1 MIRIVGISLVSML
14 LMACSARQC
23 AFDGAYLDAQE
34 YPDLQSVD
42 NGELPPRDPAYMI
55 PPIPEQDYKAARQY
69 TDGSGESRTDCLD
82 RPPRLVVPQQ
92 S

>member
-1 MIRIVGISLVSML
+1 MIRILGISLVSMF

-23 AFDGAYLDAQE
+23 AFDGAYLNAQE

-55 PPIPEQDYKAARQY
+55 PPIPDQDYKASRSY
-69 TDGSGESRTDCLD
+69 TDAAGEQKTDCLD
-82 RPPRLVVPQQ
+82 RPPRLIISEQ